1 MPMGAGPRSSAFF
14 LIRMHFEPG
23 EQARC
28 MRWWDPVGGRRVVRL
43 LDGTA
48 PERPCT
54 RGCLGGVRVALTRCS
69 QRPVKLRRRSERN
82 RHPAGLVVEHG
93 HELEARP
100 FDVDLVLP
108 RLSPMPQTPHRLQL
122 LYFPDCPHWR
132 LAEQRLGEVAARRGL
147 SIEHQLVTTE
157 EEAERV
163 SFRGSPTILIDGVDP
178 FAEGDQAIG
187 LSCRIYLTPDGYAGS
202 PTLEQIAAVLD
213 RE

>member
-1 MPMGAGPRSSAFF
+1 MAVVLYVCWTGQLPSCPARSFALVNESRAEA
-14 LIRMHFEPG
+14 LLTTSGEAARSVREEP
-23 EQARC
+23 
-28 MRWWDPVGGRRVVRL
+28 
-43 LDGTA
+43 A
-48 PERPCT
+48 P
-54 RGCLGGVRVALTRCS
+54 G
-69 QRPVKLRRRSERN
+69 
-82 RHPAGLVVEHG
+82 GLVVEHG

-100 FDVDLVLP
+100 FDVDVVPP

-122 LYFPDCPHWR
+122 LYFPECPHWR
-132 LAEQRLGEVAARRGL
+132 LAEQRLGEVAARVGL

-202 PTLEQIAAVLD
+202 PTLQQIAAVLD

>member
-1 MPMGAGPRSSAFF
+1 MSPAS
-14 LIRMHFEPG
+14 
-23 EQARC
+23 
-28 MRWWDPVGGRRVVRL
+28 
-43 LDGTA
+43 
-48 PERPCT
+48 
-54 RGCLGGVRVALTRCS
+54 
-69 QRPVKLRRRSERN
+69 RPVVCAGGIPLAAVVLYDCWTGQLPSGPARSFALVGASCADALLTTSGQ
-82 RHPAGLVVEHG
+82 PAPSVREEPAPGGLVVEHG
-93 HELEARP
+93 HELEPRP
-100 FDVDLVLP
+100 FDVDVVLP

-132 LAEQRLGEVAARRGL
+132 LAEQRLGEVAARLGL